1 MNKNIVIHVCVL
13 VFLMLNKNSLFSDF
27 LWLIPIKCTCTGT
40 LYVRVR
46 GLGHNL
52 LIDVRKQTNI
62 HLSIIYILI

>member
-13 VFLMLNKNSLFSDF
+13 VFLKLNKNSLFSDF
-27 LWLIPIKCTCTGT
+27 LWLIPIKCT